1 MSVCHLGEHVASEV
15 FCIGYAEDGRPKTF
29 GCTECIVWELSRK
42 YIEEYRSAG
51 GGDL

>member
-29 GCTECIVWELSRK
+29 GCTECIGK